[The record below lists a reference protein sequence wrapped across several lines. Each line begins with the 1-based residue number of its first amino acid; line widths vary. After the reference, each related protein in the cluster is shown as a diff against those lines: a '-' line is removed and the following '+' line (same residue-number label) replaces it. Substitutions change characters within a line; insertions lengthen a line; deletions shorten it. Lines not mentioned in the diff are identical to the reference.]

1 MKIGLLLFL
10 TLFVGCTHQTVR
22 PVATNLSPFW
32 VKETVSK
39 PIKAFRKINRFSPIG
54 YENQII
60 AANSFDGLISYD
72 KISQKENWRLNI
84 PYGVEASGLLA
95 GNVLFVGGLDGSF
108 YSVNADNGTLIWK
121 FETSHEI
128 VSEPLLVN
136 GVIYFLNAANAL
148 FSLDAETGKQLWVYN
163 RQETAAKMTIRG
175 GSRPS
180 YSAGNLYVGFSDGSL
195 VSLNS
200 KTGTPQW
207 EILLNK
213 NLRFKD
219 IDSSPVIDGDLIYI
233 NSYDDKVYC
242 VSKNNGQIIWK
253 SDFGG
258 STTPLI
264 SGDKLIVGSSR
275 QQLASLN
282 KQNGAL
288 NWKKELSGISTD
300 PVTAKGFVLIGES
313 QGKLKLFDL
322 LSGDLKTSFDP
333 GRGIMSKIY
342 VDSQQQIYFIS
353 GEGNIYGLKIDTNN
367 RIIPYIQ

>member
-1 MKIGLLLFL
+1 M
-10 TLFVGCTHQTVR
+10 
-22 PVATNLSPFW
+22 
-32 VKETVSK
+32 
-39 PIKAFRKINRFSPIG
+39 
-54 YENQII
+54 
-60 AANSFDGLISYD
+60 
-72 KISQKENWRLNI
+72 
-84 PYGVEASGLLA
+84 
-95 GNVLFVGGLDGSF
+95 
-108 YSVNADNGTLIWK
+108 NADNGTLIWK

-233 NSYDDKVYC
+233 NSYDDKIYC

-282 KQNGAL
+282 KQNGNL

-322 LSGDLKTSFDP
+322 LTGDLKTSFDP